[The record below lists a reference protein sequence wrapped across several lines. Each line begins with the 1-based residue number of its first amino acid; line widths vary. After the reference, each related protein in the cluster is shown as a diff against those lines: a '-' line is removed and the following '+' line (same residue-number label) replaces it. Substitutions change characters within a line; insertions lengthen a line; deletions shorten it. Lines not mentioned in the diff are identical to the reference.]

1 MQFDKRSNFYYVVT
15 LKVKKMK
22 SLVCLN
28 RFILSLVGLFFSI
41 VIFSNNQLQLN
52 AEKAYSQKHYTEAI
66 KYYENILDNGLESYK
81 LYYNLGNAYY
91 KSNQIGKAIYYY
103 EYANKLEPNN
113 TDIKTN
119 LRIANER
126 IIDKIESKES
136 FFTGIIK
143 TGIVSVLSTKGWAW
157 LSVFSLSLACVFAF
171 QFLVTKQNIQKRIGF
186 FSSVFFI
193 ILFIGSMMFGY
204 TALSQKS
211 NINFAI
217 ILERESK
224 IYDEPIISSTKK
236 FNLHEGTKV
245 KVLDTNPEW
254 TNIKLENGNEGWVST
269 SDVGLF

>member
-1 MQFDKRSNFYYVVT
+1 
-15 LKVKKMK
+15 MK
-22 SLVCLN
+22 SLVCLR
-28 RFILSLVGLFFSI
+28 RFILSLVSLFFSF

-81 LYYNLGNAYY
+81 LYYNLGNSYY

-126 IIDKIESKES
+126 TIDKIECKEN
-136 FFTGIIK
+136 FFSGIIK

-157 LSVFSLSLACVFAF
+157 LSVFSLSLAFVFV
-171 QFLVTKQNIQKRIGF
+171 FLFMVTKQNFQKRIGF

-193 ILFIGSMMFGY
+193 IMFIGSMMFGY
-204 TALSQKS
+204 AALNQKS

-217 ILERESK
+217 ILVRESK
-224 IYDEPIISSTKK
+224 IYDEPTISSTKK

-254 TNIKLENGNEGWVST
+254 TNIKLENGNEGWVNT
-269 SDVGLF
+269 DDVGLF